1 MIELTEEEI
10 LRQRYV
16 SLQKKLYRIRNKVRE
31 SIDEYNE
38 IFSLIKS
45 GILVDGEVYG
55 YEDLEKI
62 KRKLNLVNND
72 LTNTVIP
79 KVNNKI

>member
-10 LRQRYV
+10 LRQRYI
-16 SLQKKLYRIRNKVRE
+16 SLQKKLYRVRNKVRE
-31 SIDEYNE
+31 SIGDYND

-45 GILVDGEVYG
+45 GILIDGEVYG
-55 YEDLEKI
+55 YDDLEKV
-62 KRKLNLVNND
+62 KRRLNLINND

>member
-16 SLQKKLYRIRNKVRE
+16 SLQKKLYRVRNKVRE